1 RQALLRAQLALP
13 CCWGGSGIGRAVCAR
28 LVREGAQV
36 VVADLNEAGAAETL
50 RGLRPGEHE
59 AFRVDVGCAESV
71 AQLMAQVQVPGVG
84 DRRVEWGL
92 EATPVGWLESH
103 PPKVGNLGQVNYSAS
118 KAGVEALTKTAA
130 KELARYGIRCNTVL
144 PGFIRSPMTDK
155 VPQKV
160 LDKVTPLPPSCRT
173 QVSSSLA
180 QSSFLTASLSR
191 LAGKLMP
198 FSCKPD
204 SVSPRLS

>member
-1 RQALLRAQLALP
+1 APPSLP
-13 CCWGGSGIGRAVCAR
+13 PPNPWHKPGGGSGIGRAVCAR

-92 EATPVGWLESH
+92 EATPVGWLETGMLITTAAA
-103 PPKVGNLGQVNYSAS
+103 PKLGGSVGNLGQVNYSAS

-173 QVSSSLA
+173 QVSSSLSR
-180 QSSFLTASLSR
+180 QSGA
-191 LAGKLMP
+191 
-198 FSCKPD
+198 
-204 SVSPRLS
+204 